1 MKYRVV
7 IADDEAKIIR
17 LIEELG
23 RWEALDIE
31 IVDTC
36 TTGSAALES
45 ILQHRPDFVLSDIKM
60 PGLDGLELI
69 SRVRGAGA
77 APLFIL
83 ISGYRHFEYART
95 AVALGVMDYLL
106 KPIDEAQLNETL

>member
-1 MKYRVV
+1 MKYRAV
-7 IADDEAKIIR
+7 IVDDEAKIIR

-23 RWEALDIE
+23 RWEELGIG

-45 ILQHRPDFVLSDIKM
+45 ILLLRPDFVLSDIKM

-69 SRVRGAGA
+69 ERARSAGI

-83 ISGYRHFEYART
+83 ISGYRHFE
-95 AVALGVMDYLL
+95 
-106 KPIDEAQLNETL
+106 